1 MLKRMLFAGGMAYLW
16 RKFRGGS
23 RMPGNNSMLGSR
35 RGDLRL

>member
-23 RMPGNNSMLGSR
+23 RMSSNNSMLGSR
-35 RGDLRL
+35 RGGLRL